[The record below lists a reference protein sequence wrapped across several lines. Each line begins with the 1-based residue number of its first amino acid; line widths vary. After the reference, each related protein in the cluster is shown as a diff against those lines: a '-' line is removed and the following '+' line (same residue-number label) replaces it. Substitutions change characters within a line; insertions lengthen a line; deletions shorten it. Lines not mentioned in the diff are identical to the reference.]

1 MKSAQARRLIGDLMA
16 WDNTRATQE
25 FQWLD
30 LMVIYKFDH
39 YHGYGPGHRFYLSLL
54 RWLGQFEMA
63 ERETAYHLLRDHLI
77 YIRQAEM
84 HHLVGLSGALF
95 RRRMRQSVAVEL
107 GLPVYEVDES
117 AAAQRRLKL
126 LQART
131 LYVGVS
137 DGARIDV
144 FRRFNEGVINN
155 EQVVAMAEISEGKW
169 NSLHKKLD
177 ERLKSYGLA
186 GEAVQFEWVCL
197 IDDFTGSA
205 YSAIRQEPDGSWDGK
220 VGKFVKEHE
229 ARASNKLINPARI
242 LVHHYIASAAARDNV
257 VERCAEIGKTF
268 PHLTFIPEFSH
279 VLQSDIVISSART
292 PELAALLMQHYDKGV
307 EDTIKGTDLQ
317 LGFKGGGLPLV
328 LEHNTPNNSVGLLWA
343 SSEAGK
349 PIEGKQMSALFP
361 RRQRHFEVK

>member
-30 LMVIYKFDH
+30 LMVLYKFDH

-54 RWLGQFEMA
+54 RWLSQFEAA
-63 ERETAYHLLRDHLI
+63 ERETAYQLLRDHLV

-95 RRRMRQSVAVEL
+95 QRQMRQAVAVEL
-107 GLPVYEVDES
+107 GIPVYDVDDS
-117 AAAQRRLKL
+117 LAANRRLKL

-155 EQVVAMAEISEGKW
+155 EQVVAMAEISDSKW
-169 NSLHKKLD
+169 SSLHKKLG
-177 ERLKSYGLA
+177 ERLKAYGLD
-186 GEAVQFEWVCL
+186 GEAVQFERVCL

-205 YSAIRQEPDGSWDGK
+205 HSAIRQEPDGSWDGK
-220 VGKFVKEHE
+220 VGKFVKDHE
-229 ARASNKLINPARI
+229 ARTSNKLINPACI
-242 LVHHYIASAAARDNV
+242 LAHHYIASAAARDKL
-257 VERCAEIGKTF
+257 VERSAEIGKAF
-268 PHLTFIPEFSH
+268 PHLTFETSFSH
-279 VLQSDIVISSART
+279 VLGPEIVVSSVRS
-292 PELAALLMQHYDKGV
+292 PDLVALLMQHYDKGV
-307 EDTIKGTDLQ
+307 EDSIKGKDLQ
-317 LGFKGGGLPLV
+317 LGFKGGALPLV

-343 SSEAGK
+343 SSEADKQVEGK
-349 PIEGKQMSALFP
+349 PMSALFP